1 MRAVDVNKV
10 AAKAHEYEPWR
21 EILRNGVVHRKVLSY
36 LSRCP
41 KSRTGIIS
49 FKHVF
54 RTLSWLFHLDKEE
67 GWQFLRELRGLGIV
81 EIVPYRGV
89 RILAEVDGDA

>member
-1 MRAVDVNKV
+1 MRAVAVNKV
-10 AAKAHEYEPWR
+10 VTKAHEYEPC
-21 EILRNGVVHRKVLSY
+21 GVVQRKVLLY

-54 RTLSWLFHLDKEE
+54 KTLSWLFHLDKDE
-67 GWQFLRELRGLGIV
+67 GWQFLRELREEGVI
-81 EIVPYRGV
+81 EIVPYRGI
-89 RILAEVDGDA
+89 RILRGGGL